1 MTYIIDKDIPI
12 PQIRRSKAAK
22 YANTLS
28 EMDVGDSVLFPW
40 NKDKEGNLITGV
52 NNQIASSEGNAFIG
66 YLRKRDANSH
76 RENKK
81 MVGVSGCL
89 RKIFDAKSQR

>member
-40 NKDKEGNLITGV
+40 NKDKEGNLITGGS
-52 NNQIASSEGNAFIG
+52 NQRASSDGNAFIG
-66 YLRKRDANSH
+66 YLRTK
-76 RENKK
+76 
-81 MVGVSGCL
+81 GCKFTSRSMEDGRRVWL
-89 RKIFDAKSQR
+89 LEK

>member
-52 NNQIASSEGNAFIG
+52 KNQRASSDGNAFIG
-66 YLRKRDANSH
+66 YLRKKGCKFTSRSQ
-76 RENKK
+76 ENGRRVWLLEKN
-81 MVGVSGCL
+81 
-89 RKIFDAKSQR
+89 I

>member
-28 EMDVGDSVLFPW
+28 EMDVGDRELFPW
-40 NKDKEGNLITGV
+40 NKDREGNLITGV
-52 NNQIASSEGNAFIG
+52 NNQRASSDGNAFIG
-66 YLRKRDANSH
+66 YLRTKGCKFTSRSQ
-76 RENKK
+76 ENGRRVWLLEKN
-81 MVGVSGCL
+81 
-89 RKIFDAKSQR
+89 I

>member
-12 PQIRRSKAAK
+12 PKIRRSKAAK

-66 YLRKRDANSH
+66 YLRKKGCKFTSRKQ
-76 RENKK
+76 ENGRRVWLLEKN
-81 MVGVSGCL
+81 
-89 RKIFDAKSQR
+89 I

>member
-40 NKDKEGNLITGV
+40 NKDKEGNLITGRS
-52 NNQIASSEGNAFIG
+52 NQRASSDGNAFIG
-66 YLRKRDANSH
+66 YLR
-76 RENKK
+76 RE
-81 MVGVSGCL
+81 GCKFTSRSMEDGRRVWL
-89 RKIFDAKSQR
+89 LEK